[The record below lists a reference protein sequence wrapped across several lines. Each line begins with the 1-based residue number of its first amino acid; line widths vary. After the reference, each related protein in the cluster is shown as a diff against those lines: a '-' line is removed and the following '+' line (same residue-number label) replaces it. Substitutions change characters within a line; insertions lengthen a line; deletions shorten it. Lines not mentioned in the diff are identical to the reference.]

1 VTGEIA
7 TLGRLFVLF
16 RPTSFLTIIII
27 YLIIQNMR
35 INKRELLKKLTY
47 ENLWK
52 RLSSEE
58 IRLYLLLIIFA
69 DKAKGT
75 GRLSS
80 KVLEGCLG
88 SNFLRERLEKAAHDL
103 EKLRLVKLDI
113 SSPRLEIEF
122 EFLRGKQVGI
132 EKQRNSS
139 IGGDSQSR

>member
-7 TLGRLFVLF
+7 TLGRLFILF
-16 RPTSFLTIIII
+16 RPTSSLTIIII

-69 DKAKGT
+69 DKVKGT

-88 SNFLRERLEKAAHDL
+88 SNFLRNQLEKAAHDL

-122 EFLRGKQVGI
+122 EFLRENKRGSKSKEIQA
-132 EKQRNSS
+132 
-139 IGGDSQSR
+139 